1 MLEAAEK
8 TKQSLGLKT
17 VGRGPTVE
25 SHTKTCGMQTA
36 RAREASADDVQVVAQ
51 EATELESDE
60 SDHDFETMDN
70 IQQAHDRVSD

>member
-25 SHTKTCGMQTA
+25 SHTKTFGMQTA
-36 RAREASADDVQVVAQ
+36 RAREASADDVQALDQ
-51 EATELESDE
+51 EAAELESEE
-60 SDHDFETMDN
+60 SDYDFETMDN
-70 IQQAHDRVSD
+70 IQQAHDRVPD

>member
-8 TKQSLGLKT
+8 IKQSLGLKT
-17 VGRGPTVE
+17 IGRGPTVE

-36 RAREASADDVQVVAQ
+36 RADDVQAVAQ

-70 IQQAHDRVSD
+70 IQQAYDRVSD

>member
-8 TKQSLGLKT
+8 IKQSLGLKT
-17 VGRGPTVE
+17 IGRGPTVE

-36 RAREASADDVQVVAQ
+36 RAREASADDVQAVAQ